1 MTPEQRYN
9 SWYAGA
15 GSPTR
20 HLGYFAEELD
30 PEMVKIAISKGADV
44 NDENYFGNRIRHPAV
59 RPLMRAAQ
67 MWTMVLGNPVMS
79 KRGEETVKELLK
91 AGADPNLSG
100 ITRPTIA
107 EEPFLAKNP
116 GLQKLFAMR
125 VGKLRGLYIEKAL
138 GPSPLPTD
146 IIRKIAEIETGVMPK
161 RKLSPETLAKF
172 KELGI
177 APKKK
182 AGRRFTRKQCKK
194 FKCAKMGFTQKASCR
209 PYKNCY
215 RSTAGV
221 QKKRRTHK
229 RHGSK

>member
-1 MTPEQRYN
+1 
-9 SWYAGA
+9 
-15 GSPTR
+15 
-20 HLGYFAEELD
+20 
-30 PEMVKIAISKGADV
+30 MVKIAILKGASV
-44 NDENYFGNRIRHPAV
+44 NENNHQGAA
-59 RPLMRAAQ
+59 RPLYRAASR
-67 MWTMVLGNPVMS
+67 WTWFLGDPVMS

-91 AGADPNLSG
+91 AGANPNLFG
-100 ITRPTIA
+100 PTARTIA
-107 EEPFLAKNP
+107 SEPSLAKNP
-116 GLQKLFAMR
+116 GLQKLFATMSPGR
-125 VGKLRGLYIEKAL
+125 LRGLYIEKAL

-215 RSTAGV
+215 RSR
-221 QKKRRTHK
+221 KNRK
-229 RHGSK
+229 

>member
-9 SWYAGA
+9 SWYAGD
-15 GSPTR
+15 GRSPTS
-20 HLGYFAEELD
+20 HLGYFAEDLE

-44 NDENYFGNRIRHPAV
+44 NQANYNGRRIRHPTA

-67 MWTMVLGNPVMS
+67 MWTMMLGNPVMS

-100 ITRPTIA
+100 PRGGAPTIA
-107 EEPFLAKNP
+107 SDPYLAKNP

-177 APKKK
+177 APKKT

-215 RSTAGV
+215 KP
-221 QKKRRTHK
+221 KKNTMKSRK
-229 RHGSK
+229 

>member
-1 MTPEQRYN
+1 MTPEQEQRYA
-9 SWYAGA
+9 SVEMGR
-15 GSPTR
+15 GPTFA
-20 HLGYFAEELD
+20 LGKFADALE
-30 PEMVKIAISKGADV
+30 PEMVKIAILKGASV
-44 NDENYFGNRIRHPAV
+44 NENYHQGAA
-59 RPLMRAAQ
+59 RPLWRAAYR
-67 MWTMVLGNPVMS
+67 WTMLLGDPVMS

-100 ITRPTIA
+100 PRGGAPTIA
-107 EEPFLAKNP
+107 SEPYLAKNP

-125 VGKLRGLYIEKAL
+125 VGNLRGLYIEKAL

-215 RSTAGV
+215 RS
-221 QKKRRTHK
+221 KKSRK
-229 RHGSK
+229 

>member
-1 MTPEQRYN
+1 
-9 SWYAGA
+9 
-15 GSPTR
+15 
-20 HLGYFAEELD
+20 
-30 PEMVKIAISKGADV
+30 
-44 NDENYFGNRIRHPAV
+44 
-59 RPLMRAAQ
+59 
-67 MWTMVLGNPVMS
+67 
-79 KRGEETVKELLK
+79 
-91 AGADPNLSG
+91 
-100 ITRPTIA
+100 
-107 EEPFLAKNP
+107 
-116 GLQKLFAMR
+116 MR

-177 APKKK
+177 APKKT

-215 RSTAGV
+215 KP
-221 QKKRRTHK
+221 KKNTMKSRK
-229 RHGSK
+229 